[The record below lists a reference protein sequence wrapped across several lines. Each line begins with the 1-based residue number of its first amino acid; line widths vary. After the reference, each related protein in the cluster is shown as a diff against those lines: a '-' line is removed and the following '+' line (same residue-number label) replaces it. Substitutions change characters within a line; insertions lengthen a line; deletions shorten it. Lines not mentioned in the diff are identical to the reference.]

1 MTKTVIQNPWAA
13 VWNIRNWRFRFISD
27 FGFRIS
33 CFALACGLVVLSCTG
48 VCDASDWR
56 HFRGTD
62 NTSVSG
68 EKNLPTRFGPTENV
82 AWKAPL
88 PGTGP
93 SSPIVAAGRVIVTA
107 ATGPRQE
114 RLHVLSFD
122 AATGRLRWERR
133 LWATGPTLCNPFGGI
148 AAPTPA
154 SDGRLVFAF
163 FSSNDLACFD
173 LDGNLQWLRGVGY
186 ESPTTRN
193 DVGMASSPL
202 VVGDTVIVQLENPG
216 KSFVMGIDAATGQSR
231 WQIDRAWEPTWTSP
245 TLLRGRPP
253 APEIVLIQSRSRLT
267 GVEPRTGKVAFD
279 YEAGCSTLSS
289 PAAAGDRVYVAAD
302 GLSALR
308 YDPARRGVALLWKE
322 NRLRCENV
330 SPVVHGGR
338 VYAIRDSGILVCGDA
353 DSGKTLWQL
362 RLKGPIWATPVIA
375 GGRLYAVS
383 YHGLVQVVQ
392 LGNEGTLVGKGQID
406 SGILASPAV
415 ADGAIYFRSNRFLWR
430 TAISRQQSAISH
442 QQSAISPQQSAISRQ
457 QSAISREK
465 YQGALSPRIL
475 NPR

>member
-1 MTKTVIQNPWAA
+1 MTKTEIQNVQPA
-13 VWNIRNWRFRFISD
+13 VSDIRNWRFRFVSY
-27 FGFRIS
+27 FVFRIS
-33 CFALACGLVVLSCTG
+33 CFAFSCGLVVLSCSR
-48 VCDASDWR
+48 VCDAGDWR

-62 NTSVSG
+62 NTSVSS
-68 EKNLPTRFGPTENV
+68 ETNLPTRFGPTENV

-93 SSPIVAAGRVIVTA
+93 SSPIVVAGRVIVTA

-114 RLHVLSFD
+114 RLHVLCLD

-133 LWATGPTLCNPFGGI
+133 LWATGATLCNPFGGV

-173 LDGNLQWLRGVGY
+173 LDGNLQWLRGLGY

-202 VVGDTVIVQLENPG
+202 VVGDTVIVQLEDPG
-216 KSFVMGIDAATGQSR
+216 KSFVMGIDAANGRTR

-245 TLLRGRPP
+245 TLLRVGSP
-253 APEIVLIQSRSRLT
+253 AQEIALVQSRSRLT
-267 GVEPRTGKVAFD
+267 GVAPRTGKVAFD

-289 PAAAGDRVYVAAD
+289 PTTSGDCIYLAAG

-308 YDPARRGVALLWKE
+308 YDPARRGLEVLWKE
-322 NRLRCENV
+322 SRLRCENV
-330 SPVVHGGR
+330 SPVVHDGR
-338 VYAIRDSGILVCGDA
+338 AYAVRDSGILVCGDA
-353 DSGKTLWQL
+353 AGGKVLWQL

-383 YHGLVQVVQ
+383 YEGLVQVVQ

-430 TAISRQQSAISH
+430 MAVSRQQSAISS
-442 QQSAISPQQSAISRQ
+442 QQSAISQDEHQA
-457 QSAISREK
+457 
-465 YQGALSPRIL
+465 ALSPRIPD
-475 NPR
+475 PR